1 MHHLLITPVIASLLA
16 AATFAVADT
25 AARPEKPAD
34 YASGF
39 TLTTP
44 GDAPFYRVEL
54 PLAVHGQARADLGDV
69 RVFNNN
75 GETVP
80 YALGA
85 WSDGAR
91 AAVKPELKPLPFF
104 PLPFHEGA
112 GSEALDVTIEQTTA
126 GKVIA
131 LRSSAG
137 KPASGKASPHAV
149 LVDLSALKQ
158 PVQALQTEWPAPSEN
173 YSAQLRVDASEDLKN
188 WQTVAEAALLDMS
201 FGGQRLQ
208 QKRLLLPT
216 ARYRYLRLSAD
227 QALPV
232 FSRLQAEALPVST
245 PDTGTQRWH
254 EVSATID
261 KKTDEKAGAKPG
273 EYRFDL
279 GAHLSVSRLQL
290 KLPQNNTVAPVELL
304 VREREQDSWRSV
316 INTVVWRLT
325 QNGKSVESPALEIAP
340 QGGRYWLLRVDPRAG
355 GLGQGLPRLSV
366 AWTPRQLV
374 FLARGDKPFT
384 LAYGNRSANAA
395 QLPLASLM
403 PGYKDGAEATLPLAD
418 TGSAVVLGGKNA
430 PVAGQEDRP
439 GPDWRRF
446 LLWGVLLAGVALLA
460 WMARGL
466 LRQSQPP
473 R

>member
-1 MHHLLITPVIASLLA
+1 MRHLLVTPVIASLLA
-16 AATFAVADT
+16 VATFAVADT

-54 PLAVHGQARADLGDV
+54 PLAVHGQARADLADV
-69 RVFNNN
+69 RVFNKN
-75 GETVP
+75 GEAVP

-85 WSDGAR
+85 WSDGER
-91 AAVKPELKPLPFF
+91 AAVKPELRPLPFF
-104 PLPFHEGA
+104 PLPFREGA
-112 GSEALDVTIEQTTA
+112 GADALDVTIEQTTA

-131 LRSSAG
+131 LRSNAG

-149 LVDLSALKQ
+149 LLDLSALKQ
-158 PVQALQTEWPAPSEN
+158 PVQALQTEWPAPSES

-188 WQTVAEAALLDMS
+188 WQPVAEAALLDMS

-232 FSRLQAEALPVST
+232 FSRLLAEALPAST

-254 EVSATID
+254 EVSGTAG
-261 KKTDEKAGAKPG
+261 EKSG

-279 GAHLSVSRLQL
+279 GAHLSVSRLRL

-316 INTVVWRLT
+316 LSTVVWRLT
-325 QNGKSVESPALEIAP
+325 QNGKNVESPALEIPP

-355 GLGQGLPRLSV
+355 GLGQGLPTLEV

-384 LAYGNRSANAA
+384 LAYGNRSANTA

-403 PGYKDGAEATLPLAD
+403 PGYKDGAEAVLPRAD
-418 TGSAVVLGGKNA
+418 AATAVVLGGKNA
-430 PVAGQEDRP
+430 PAAGQEDRP

-446 LLWGVLLAGVALLA
+446 ILWGVLLAGVTLLA

-466 LRQSQPP
+466 LRQNQTPG
-473 R
+473 